1 VELGYFEVHFFTT
14 KATKF
19 TKGQKVEAEIF
30 YFVFFVFFVVY
41 TRIAPA
47 LGGRRPI
54 RVNP

>member
-1 VELGYFEVHFFTT
+1 VEPGYFEVHFFTT

-30 YFVFFVFFVVY
+30 YFVIFVFFVIY
-41 TRIAPA
+41 PRIAPA